1 MPSKKHDHH
10 DHDHGEVEATAEHP
24 HGRNY
29 ELWDFL
35 PQLRHHLGEHGV
47 PERES
52 DLADTPIESICG
64 GTNDAQEV
72 EQYDG
77 ALGPTTAFVAAHER
91 PVGQLQWNDDL
102 ATKYAQ
108 PGNVSG
114 VRWCSGTLISC
125 DLFLSAGHCF
135 DRSGGGWSRP
145 IDGATGEVISEAE
158 IATNMHVNFNY
169 QLDPDGNLRTEDSF
183 PVLELVEYR
192 LGSLDFAVV
201 RLGGNPGRHYG
212 YTRVA
217 TGDAAVGDL
226 LTIIG
231 HPMGLPKKIEAGP
244 LTDLHAQWLGYN
256 DIDTLGGNSGSGV
269 LGPDGR
275 VVGVHT
281 NGGCDPSMTGH
292 NHGVRISSI
301 LAASPTVSALATSKS
316 VLSDLACGLKFK
328 ILDDPAKRPY
338 FDHGPLKGLL
348 DKRLGD
354 VKLTAYDTHVYDP
367 TVVFGQP
374 PATGLA
380 PFVLATPH
388 HAGSMVALDPGRA
401 GVSLADVSRQLATLR
416 TELDALAAV
425 VESQLA
431 GSAG

>member
-1 MPSKKHDHH
+1 MTSKQHDHH
-10 DHDHGEVEATAEHP
+10 DHDHGEVEATTEHP
-24 HGRNY
+24 HGPNY

-35 PQLRHHLGEHGV
+35 PQLRHHLGEHGM
-47 PERES
+47 PQRES
-52 DLADTPIESICG
+52 DLADTPIETICG

-77 ALGPTTAFVAAHER
+77 SLGPTTEFVADHER

-135 DRSGGGWSRP
+135 DRSGGGWNRP
-145 IDGATGEVISEAE
+145 IDDDTGEVISETE
-158 IATNMHVNFNY
+158 IATNMHVNFNF
-169 QLDPDGNLRTEDSF
+169 QLDPDGDPRPEESY
-183 PVLELVEYR
+183 PVTELVEYR
-192 LGSLDFAVV
+192 LNGLDFAVV

-217 TGDAAVGDL
+217 TEDAAVGEL

-281 NGGCDPSMTGH
+281 NGGCNASMTGH

-316 VLSDLACGLKFK
+316 VLSDLLCGSKFK
-328 ILDDPAKRPY
+328 FVDDQPVKQVWRDAIKSPVS
-338 FDHGPLKGLL
+338 
-348 DKRLGD
+348 D
-354 VKLTAYDTHVYDP
+354 VKLTGLDAHVFDP
-367 TVVFGQP
+367 RVVFRQP
-374 PATGLA
+374 GRARTA

-388 HAGSMVALDPGRA
+388 HAGSMAALDA
-401 GVSLADVSRQLATLR
+401 GASAGTSDVLADVAQQLAGLR
-416 TELDALAAV
+416 SYVDALASV
-425 VESQLA
+425 VESELVKDEV
-431 GSAG
+431 